1 MMQYVI
7 KNHFLQSQRI
17 IGDIMKIELRIEDD
31 KPIIFFTDE
40 IERDKTI
47 SCYCDNGQHA
57 MASRAYMRSLKKP
70 STHEQMA
77 DCWWLINRY
86 TSHVISNFSI

>member
-1 MMQYVI
+1 
-7 KNHFLQSQRI
+7 
-17 IGDIMKIELRIEDD
+17 MKIELRLEDG

-57 MASRAYMRSLKKP
+57 KASRAYMRSLKKP
-70 STHEQMA
+70 SNYDQIEK
-77 DCWWLINRY
+77 CWRLLQSY
-86 TSHVISNFSI
+86 SNTLVKLMY